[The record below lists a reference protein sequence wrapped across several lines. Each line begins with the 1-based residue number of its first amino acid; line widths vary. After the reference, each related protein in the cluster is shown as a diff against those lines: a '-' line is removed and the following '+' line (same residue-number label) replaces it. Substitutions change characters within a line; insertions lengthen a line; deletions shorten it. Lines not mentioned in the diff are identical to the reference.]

1 VSSGAFRD
9 ASAAIERAQMLEKE
23 NEDLRDEIA
32 KLAGLRDAADEVE
45 RLRADV
51 EQLRSIARGENEG
64 AYLTRLGEERDELT
78 KEVAD
83 LKAQVAQQERQI
95 RGLRLELKK
104 HESGFQPVATLID
117 GLTKLIGGK
126 KR

>member
-1 VSSGAFRD
+1 
-9 ASAAIERAQMLEKE
+9 MLEQD
-23 NEDLRDEIA
+23 NEELRSELA
-32 KLAGLRDAADEVE
+32 KLAGLRTAAEEVE

-83 LKAQVAQQERQI
+83 LKAQVTQQERQI

-104 HESGFQPVATLID
+104 QEGGFQVATLID
-117 GLTKLIGGK
+117 GLTKLLGGK

>member
-1 VSSGAFRD
+1 
-9 ASAAIERAQMLEKE
+9 MLEQE
-23 NEDLRDEIA
+23 NEELRSELA
-32 KLAGLRDAADEVE
+32 KLAGLRTAAEEVE

-83 LKAQVAQQERQI
+83 LKAQVTQQERQI

-104 HESGFQPVATLID
+104 QEGGFQVATLID
-117 GLTKLIGGK
+117 GLTKLLGGK

>member
-1 VSSGAFRD
+1 
-9 ASAAIERAQMLEKE
+9 MLEQE
-23 NEDLRDEIA
+23 NEELRAELA
-32 KLAGLRDAADEVE
+32 TLAGLRTAAEEVE

-83 LKAQVAQQERQI
+83 LKAQVTQQERQI

>member
-1 VSSGAFRD
+1 
-9 ASAAIERAQMLEKE
+9 MLEKE
-23 NEDLRDEIA
+23 NEELRDEIA
-32 KLAGLRDAADEVE
+32 KLAGLRDAAEEVE

-83 LKAQVAQQERQI
+83 LKVQAAQQERQI
-95 RGLRLELKK
+95 RSLRLELKK
-104 HESGFQPVATLID
+104 QESSAPITTLID
-117 GLTKLIGGK
+117 GLSRLLGGK
-126 KR
+126 K

>member
-1 VSSGAFRD
+1 
-9 ASAAIERAQMLEKE
+9 MLEKE
-23 NEDLRDEIA
+23 NEELRDEIA
-32 KLAGLRDAADEVE
+32 KLAGLRDAAHEVE

-64 AYLTRLGEERDELT
+64 AYLTRLGQERDELT

-83 LKAQVAQQERQI
+83 LKVQVAQQERQI

-104 HESGFQPVATLID
+104 QESIQPFTTLID
-117 GLTKLIGGK
+117 GISRLLGGK
-126 KR
+126 RP